1 MRITKSHT
9 TIHGGPGPEKR
20 ELANKRYAVNQKLK
34 GVVKSHQKGFL
45 SDRMKDELIAEY
57 QQELKEVG

>member
-1 MRITKSHT
+1 MKIDKSLT
-9 TIHGGPGPEKR
+9 TIRSGIAPEKR

-45 SDRMKDELIAEY
+45 SDNMRDDLLKQY
-57 QQELKEVG
+57 QQELKDIG

>member
-20 ELANKRYAVNQKLK
+20 ELANKRYVVNQKLR

-45 SDRMKDELIAEY
+45 SDRMKDSLIAEY
-57 QQELKEVG
+57 QQELKDIG

>member
-1 MRITKSHT
+1 MRITKSDT

-20 ELANKRYAVNQKLK
+20 ELADKRYAVNQKLK

-57 QQELKEVG
+57 QQELKDIG

>member
-1 MRITKSHT
+1 MRITNSHT

-20 ELANKRYAVNQKLK
+20 KLADKRYAVNQKLK

-45 SDRMKDELIAEY
+45 SDRMKDELIAQY